1 MSAVAHSVGEDLRE
15 WKSRPSVGSVA
26 SSEPAERLVLSE
38 MASLRRAVRLPWPKL
53 SKAVDSEL
61 LSGSKLTQGRSL
73 TTWSRMASSRQFM
86 EPYKLTSLQRAFLV
100 PYFGI
105 KAIVDPARGDYVAG
119 FGDVLMS
126 KRSLR
131 ELKTKM
137 KQTSEGARI
146 LKEKPLITEESL
158 DMEKLRNLPE
168 DTLGYNYAKFMEG
181 HGFNA
186 DERSKV
192 KYMMDP
198 DLAYVMA
205 RYRQVHDFWHVLCE
219 VPISVLGEIGL
230 KWFEWRAMGML
241 VPSAALSGLI
251 GPLRLN
257 LQERRQLRDVYFPWA
272 MAAGGSC
279 RELLGYDYVANM
291 DKTLEEV
298 RIDLGIVPFRSENK

>member
-1 MSAVAHSVGEDLRE
+1 MDTKKDCLDRLRGP
-15 WKSRPSVGSVA
+15 WGFHMTLLWCNAGVQSR
-26 SSEPAERLVLSE
+26 
-38 MASLRRAVRLPWPKL
+38 ML
-53 SKAVDSEL
+53 SKILKCHVL
-61 LSGSKLTQGRSL
+61 RPSKLTQGRASRISPGSL
-73 TTWSRMASSRQFM
+73 STWSRIARSREFM
-86 EPYKLTSLQRAFLV
+86 EPYKLSNLQRAFLV

-105 KAIVDPARGDYVAG
+105 KAIMDPSRGDYVAG

-126 KRSLR
+126 KSGLQ
-131 ELKTKM
+131 ELKMKM
-137 KQTSEGARI
+137 KQTTEGARI

-158 DMEKLRNLPE
+158 DMERLRSLPE
-168 DTLGYNYAKFMEG
+168 DTLGHNYAKFMDQ

-198 DLAYVMA
+198 DLAYVMV
-205 RYRQVHDFWHVLCE
+205 RYRQVHDFWHVLCD

-230 KWFEWRAMGML
+230 KWFEWRAMGMI

-257 LQERRQLRDVYFPWA
+257 SQDRRLLRDVYFPWA
-272 MAAGGSC
+272 IASGGSC

-298 RIDLGIVPFRSENK
+298 RMDLGIVPFRPE